1 MYDLLIRNARLLD
14 GTGSPWYYGDLAVKD
29 GIIAAMGALRGE
41 NARETVDAEGLYLA
55 PGFIDIHSHSDTS
68 ILDCRRSESRIF
80 QGVPRRWAATAGC
93 RWLR

>member
-41 NARETVDAEGLYLA
+41 NARET
-55 PGFIDIHSHSDTS
+55 FIWPRASSTFIPTATPPSWTAAAARAAS
-68 ILDCRRSESRIF
+68 SR
-80 QGVPRRWAATAGC
+80 A
-93 RWLR
+93 